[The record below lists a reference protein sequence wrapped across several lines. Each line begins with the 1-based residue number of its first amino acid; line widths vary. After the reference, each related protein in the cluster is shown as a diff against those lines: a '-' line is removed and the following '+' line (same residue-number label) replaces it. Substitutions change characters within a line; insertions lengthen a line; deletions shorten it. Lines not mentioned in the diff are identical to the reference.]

1 MRKLFYILTACIA
14 MGYCGMGY
22 AASAKKTQLEDSA
35 VKLEA
40 KVPKDHETS
49 PYMLNLLLLEVSDDM
64 DEIPNE
70 GTVISLKKKYE
81 IKKHKFSNLI
91 PRVKTDGF
99 FQVSLKDDE
108 RGNLP
113 LDMAGLGPFY
123 LTKKDGD
130 YYLITPKNY
139 ATLFGGIR
147 NTEEALNYLAAYE
160 NLFVSPVVCVATSG
174 NEKALKKAKRTPPRL
189 SSAIQTAQ
197 GFEATLIIYSII
209 QVEGFFEKKVLL
221 TPEGA
226 VTVIEEPKLIQKI
239 GDGIT
244 Y

>member
-14 MGYCGMGY
+14 MGYCSLGY
-22 AASAKKTQLEDSA
+22 SASAKKAQLEDSA

-70 GTVISLKKKYE
+70 STVISLKKKYE

-91 PRVKTDGF
+91 PRVKNEGF
-99 FQVSLKDDE
+99 YQVSLKDDE

-123 LTKKDGD
+123 LVKKNKE

-160 NLFVSPVVCVATSG
+160 NLFVSPVVCVAIDS
-174 NEKALKKAKRTPPRL
+174 NEKALKKAKRNPPRL
-189 SSAIQTAQ
+189 SGAIQTAQ
-197 GFEATLIIYSII
+197 GFEATLIVYSII
-209 QVEGFFEKKVLL
+209 QVEGFFEKKVQL
-221 TPEGA
+221 TPEGE

>member
-1 MRKLFYILTACIA
+1 M
-14 MGYCGMGY
+14 
-22 AASAKKTQLEDSA
+22 
-35 VKLEA
+35 
-40 KVPKDHETS
+40 
-49 PYMLNLLLLEVSDDM
+49 
-64 DEIPNE
+64 
-70 GTVISLKKKYE
+70 
-81 IKKHKFSNLI
+81 
-91 PRVKTDGF
+91 
-99 FQVSLKDDE
+99 
-108 RGNLP
+108 
-113 LDMAGLGPFY
+113 
-123 LTKKDGD
+123 
-130 YYLITPKNY
+130 
-139 ATLFGGIR
+139 
-147 NTEEALNYLAAYE
+147 YE

-174 NEKALKKAKRTPPRL
+174 NEKALKKAKRNPPRL